1 MLLKMNR
8 VSFFI
13 KAAAASLMIFSSMLS
28 AAEPGDISRGSVDW
42 ANNCARCHNMRSA
55 NDFRDGE
62 WAPIMTHMRL
72 RGGLSGQQTR
82 DILAFLQSSNNRPV
96 VSSSVL
102 HNISSPISLSGKA
115 IYNKTCIACHG
126 ANGEGAINGVPKLS
140 ERLPLSSDEVHLQ
153 HIKNGLLS
161 PGSAMAMPANGGN
174 PNLTDEDIAAVLKY
188 IEKEF
193 GQ

>member
-1 MLLKMNR
+1 MLLKTNS

-13 KAAAASLMIFSSMLS
+13 KAATASLMIFSSMLS

-55 NDFRDGE
+55 NDFRDDE

-72 RGGLSGQQTR
+72 RAGLSGQQTR
-82 DILAFLQSSNNRPV
+82 DILAFLQSSNNKPIE
-96 VSSSVL
+96 SASVL
-102 HNISSPISLSGKA
+102 PNTSNLISLSGKA

-161 PGSAMAMPANGGN
+161 PGSPMAMPANGGN
-174 PNLTDEDIAAVLKY
+174 PNLTDEDITAVLNY

>member
-1 MLLKMNR
+1 MLLKTNG

-13 KAAAASLMIFSSMLS
+13 KAATASLMIFSSMLS

-55 NDFRDGE
+55 NDFRDDE

-72 RGGLSGQQTR
+72 RAGLSGQQTR

-96 VSSSVL
+96 VSSSVSP
-102 HNISSPISLSGKA
+102 NISSPTNLSGKA

-126 ANGEGAINGVPKLS
+126 ANGEGAISGVPKLS

-161 PGSAMAMPANGGN
+161 SGSPMAMPANGGD
-174 PNLTDEDIAAVLKY
+174 PSLTGADIMEVLKY
-188 IEKEF
+188 INKEF
-193 GQ
+193 GR